1 MARVFDLD
9 FEGVRIV
16 SRDFA
21 GANYGPDQRQFKVVV
36 EDPEIIMNLQRDGVN
51 IWCPEPQNPDDPP
64 VGYLTV
70 KVSYRF
76 QPYPKIALITPEGN
90 AQLFSENNV
99 HELDKAWIK
108 DVELHIHGSSWERP
122 NGAKGVSVYLDTF
135 VGHLI
140 SKEEREE
147 LMGESQYRSDPIR
160 NKYRNLFGE

>member
-9 FEGVRIV
+9 FENVRIV

-36 EDPEIIMNLQRDGVN
+36 EDPELIENLRRDNVN
-51 IWCPEPQNPDDPP
+51 IWCPEPQNPDDPV

-76 QPYPKIALITPEGN
+76 LPHPKIMLLTPEGN
-90 AQLFSENNV
+90 AQLFNENNV
-99 HELDKAWIK
+99 HEIDKAWIK

-122 NGAKGVSVYLDTF
+122 NGQKGVSVYLDTF

-140 SKEEREE
+140 SKEERDEI
-147 LMGESQYRSDPIR
+147 MGESQYRNDPIR